1 MKVNIEI
8 DGRSFTITLSDSPAA
23 REFASMLP
31 LTLPFKDFS
40 NNEKIASLPK
50 RLSKPQG
57 PEDSTA
63 RIGDFAYYAP
73 WGNIIIYHGGY
84 SSSPDVIK
92 LGELEGDVGF
102 FKTPGEVTATISR
115 AE

>member
-8 DGRSFTITLSDSPAA
+8 DGRNFTITLSDSPAA

-40 NNEKIASLPK
+40 NNEKIAYLPK
-50 RLSKPQG
+50 RLSNTQG

-73 WGNIIIYHGGY
+73 WGT
-84 SSSPDVIK
+84 SSFI
-92 LGELEGDVGF
+92 
-102 FKTPGEVTATISR
+102 TAGTAR
-115 AE
+115 RRM